1 MQESSRLKI
10 LIIGKGGREHAL
22 ALKAKQSPLV
32 KKVFIAPGN
41 IGMKDVGELVDIDET
56 DIKALSVFA
65 KKEKIDLTI
74 VGPESSLSL
83 GVVDEFEQNNL
94 SIFGP
99 SRQAAQIETSKDFA
113 KKLMKKY
120 NIPTASY
127 KSVESLNDGLDF
139 LKTQKIPIVIKEDGL
154 KAGKGVSVCFSFDE
168 AKKALENAFNIEQNK
183 VLIEEY
189 LEGIEFSIIALVHED
204 KVMSLEIAQD
214 YKRAYDGHKGENTGG
229 MGAYSRVDIISED
242 IINEAKKKILEP
254 LALGMN
260 EDKIPFSGFLYAG
273 VMATKEGVKTI
284 EFNARFG
291 DPEAQILLPRLK
303 SDLIYSI
310 LELKKGNVTELDW
323 DKDYVLGVVMASKNY
338 PKTPEI
344 NKEIIFSKS
353 EKSSKSKQSIKSQIY
368 YMGVGQKDNKLI
380 SKGGRILTLVAKAS
394 SIEKAR
400 DIVYE
405 DLKNITCEGSFYRK
419 DIGF

>member
-1 MQESSRLKI
+1 MQEKSKLKI

-22 ALKAKQSPLV
+22 ALKAKQSSLV
-32 KKVFIAPGN
+32 EKVFIAPGN
-41 IGMKDVGELVDIDET
+41 IGMKDVGELVDIDGT
-56 DIKALSVFA
+56 NIKALSNFA
-65 KKEKIDLTI
+65 KKENIDLTI

-99 SRQAAQIETSKDFA
+99 SKEAAQIEVSKDFA

-120 NIPTASY
+120 SIPTASY
-127 KSVESLNDGLDF
+127 KSVESLSDGLEF

-154 KAGKGVSVCFSFDE
+154 KAGKGVSVCFSYED
-168 AKKALENAFNIEQNK
+168 AKKALQNAFSVEHNK

-189 LEGIEFSIIALVHED
+189 LDGIEFSIIALVHND
-204 KVMSLEIAQD
+204 KVLSLEIAQD

-229 MGAYSRVDIISED
+229 MGAYSRVDMVSED
-242 IINEAKKKILEP
+242 IVDEAKKKILQP
-254 LALGMN
+254 LAFGMN

-303 SDLIYSI
+303 SDLIHTI
-310 LELKKGNVTELDW
+310 LELKKGNVSKLEW
-323 DKDYVLGVVMASKNY
+323 DKDYVLGVVLASKNY
-338 PKTPEI
+338 PQTPEI
-344 NKEIIFSKS
+344 NKGIIFKKPMKS
-353 EKSSKSKQSIKSQIY
+353 EVY
-368 YMGVGQKDNKLI
+368 YMGVGQKDTKLVT
-380 SKGGRILTLVAKAS
+380 KGGRILTLVTKAS
-394 SIEKAR
+394 NIEKAR
-400 DIVYE
+400 EIIYE
-405 DLKNITCEGSFYRK
+405 DLKNIACEGSFYRK